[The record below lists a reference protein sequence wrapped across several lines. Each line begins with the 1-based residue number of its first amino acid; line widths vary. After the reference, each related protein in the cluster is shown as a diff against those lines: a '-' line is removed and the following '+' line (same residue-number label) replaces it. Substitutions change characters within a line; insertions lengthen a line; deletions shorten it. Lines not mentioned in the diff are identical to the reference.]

1 MESYKRG
8 RKKGRIEHPCTRVHI
23 WNWSLVFAI
32 VTMRWIKSAR
42 SVSQEYVEMNKQ
54 DKERYARELEE
65 EKQRKAL
72 LPPSSSDSDDE
83 PAKKKKKSN
92 VKRARWDSLIMSV
105 LKNLIR
111 SDTPGTRTA
120 YMFFCMEMRKKIKE
134 KNPGNAYGAN
144 K

>member
-1 MESYKRG
+1 
-8 RKKGRIEHPCTRVHI
+8 
-23 WNWSLVFAI
+23 
-32 VTMRWIKSAR
+32 
-42 SVSQEYVEMNKQ
+42 MNKQ